1 METLP
6 LFPTPS
12 LTVSRLTR
20 YLRELLESD
29 DLLQDVWVQGEISN
43 YTRATSGHVYLT
55 LKDAEAALRCVIWRA
70 TAARISIPLQS
81 GMAIEAH
88 GAIGLY
94 ERDGAYQLYIDA
106 VRPAGEGALF
116 QAFLRLKARLEA
128 EGLFDPARK
137 RKIPPFP
144 QRIGLVTSP
153 AGAALQ
159 DMLNTLRRR
168 YPLAEVWLAPTSV
181 QGDEAPAEIV
191 RALAALQRGE
201 ERPDVI
207 LVARGGGSLEDLW
220 AFNDERVVRAIA
232 ACEVPVIT
240 GVGHETDFTL
250 ADFAA
255 DLRAPTPTAAAT
267 LATPDR
273 ADLRI
278 ELERQQQRLE
288 GAMRQ
293 HLAWARAGLSL
304 NRERLHRRSPLS
316 LVREERQRLDTRGDR
331 LARAFYHRLEQ
342 YRASLAENRARLQ
355 SLNPLSVLQRG
366 FAVIER
372 PTGELVTRAAQA
384 APGDEVRLRLADG
397 TLDAQIQH
405 VEILP

>member
-1 METLP
+1 LETLP
-6 LFPTPS
+6 LFPPPS

-20 YLRELLESD
+20 YLRDLLEGD
-29 DLLQDVWVQGEISN
+29 ELLQDVWVQGEISN
-43 YTRATSGHVYLT
+43 YTRATSGHIYLT
-55 LKDAEAALRCVIWRA
+55 LKDAEAALRCVIWRT
-70 TAARISIPLQS
+70 TAAHLPIALQS

-88 GAIGLY
+88 GAISVY

-144 QRIGLVTSP
+144 RRIGLVTSP
-153 AGAALQ
+153 TGAALQ
-159 DMLNTLRRR
+159 DMLNILRHR
-168 YPLAEVWLAPTSV
+168 YPLAEVLLAPTSV
-181 QGDEAPAEIV
+181 QGEEAPAEIV
-191 RALAALQRGE
+191 RALKALQRLE
-201 ERPDVI
+201 EQPDVI

-220 AFNDERVVRAIA
+220 AFNDEQVVRAIA
-232 ACEVPVIT
+232 ACAVPVIT

-278 ELERQQQRLE
+278 ELERQQRRLE

-293 HLAWARAGLSL
+293 HLTWARAALSL
-304 NRERLHRRSPLS
+304 HRERLQRRSPLG
-316 LVREERQRLDTRGDR
+316 LVREERQRLDARGER
-331 LARAFYHRLEQ
+331 LARALYRRLELS
-342 YRASLAENRARLQ
+342 RASLAAHRARLQ

-397 TLDAQIQH
+397 TLEAQIHH
-405 VEILP
+405 VEIQP

>member
-12 LTVSRLTR
+12 LTVSHLTR

-55 LKDAEAALRCVIWRA
+55 LKDAEAALRCVIWRTA
-70 TAARISIPLQS
+70 AARISIPLQS

-88 GAIGLY
+88 GAISVY
-94 ERDGAYQLYIDA
+94 ERDGTYQLYIDA

-144 QRIGLVTSP
+144 RRIGLVTSP

-168 YPLAEVWLAPTSV
+168 YPLAEVLLAPTSV
-181 QGDEAPAEIV
+181 QGAEAPAEIV
-191 RALAALQRGE
+191 RALRALQRGA

-220 AFNDERVVRAIA
+220 AFNDEQVVRAIA
-232 ACEVPVIT
+232 GCEVPVIT

-273 ADLRI
+273 ADLRL
-278 ELERQQQRLE
+278 ELERQQHRLE
-288 GAMRQ
+288 GTMRQ
-293 HLAWARAGLSL
+293 YLAWARAALSL
-304 NRERLHRRSPLS
+304 NRERLQRRSPLS
-316 LVREERQRLDTRGDR
+316 RVREERQRLDARGER
-331 LARAFYHRLEQ
+331 LARALYRRLER
-342 YRASLAENRARLQ
+342 YRSSLAEHRAHLH

-384 APGDEVRLRLADG
+384 AAGDEVRLRLADG
-397 TLDAQIQH
+397 TLEAQIQH
-405 VEILP
+405 VEIQP